1 MKISRRN
8 FLKVAGAAG
17 VASALAACG
26 GASSSTAASSAASGS
41 ASAVNGDVTIRFT
54 WWGGQ
59 TRHDLTQKVL
69 DKYTELNPNVHF
81 ETTPSGWDGYFEKLA
96 TDTATGG
103 MADIVQM
110 DYMYISTYAKN
121 GSLAECPLML
131 RTARWIF
138 PTWTMP

>member
-54 WWGGQ
+54 WWGG
-59 TRHDLTQKVL
+59 
-69 DKYTELNPNVHF
+69 
-81 ETTPSGWDGYFEKLA
+81 
-96 TDTATGG
+96 
-103 MADIVQM
+103 
-110 DYMYISTYAKN
+110 
-121 GSLAECPLML
+121 
-131 RTARWIF
+131 
-138 PTWTMP
+138 